1 MWPDPAENE
10 ANTQWVRDYYDA
22 TAPHSEE
29 GGYVNFMAGDDQDR
43 IKTNY
48 RGNYDR
54 LVGAKRT
61 YDPGNLFH
69 LNQNIVP

>member
-1 MWPDPAENE
+1 VAGPAQSE
-10 ANTQWVRDYYDA
+10 ANTAWVRRYYDA
-22 TAPHSEE
+22 VAPHSEE
-29 GGYVNFMAGDDQDR
+29 GGYVNFMAGDDQGR
-43 IKTNY
+43 IRANY

-54 LVGAKRT
+54 LVAVKRT